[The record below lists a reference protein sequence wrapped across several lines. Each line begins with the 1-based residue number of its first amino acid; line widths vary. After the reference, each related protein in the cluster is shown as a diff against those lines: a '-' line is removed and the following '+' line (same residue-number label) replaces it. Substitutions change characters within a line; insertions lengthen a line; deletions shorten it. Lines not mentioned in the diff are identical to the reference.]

1 MARFPSADRRR
12 TRRFR
17 KSAHGYTL
25 RYYDNKVKGEVDFL
39 VDDYDSLSAVPIE
52 VKSGHDFRRH
62 RALDKFI
69 ANEDYNIKNAILF
82 SNDREVVRRGK
93 MVYMPVYYAM
103 FLKPSNPEN
112 VQL

>member
-1 MARFPSADRRR
+1 M
-12 TRRFR
+12 
-17 KSAHGYTL
+17 
-25 RYYDNKVKGEVDFL
+25 
-39 VDDYDSLSAVPIE
+39 PIE

-82 SNDREVVRRGK
+82 SNDRDVVRCGK

-112 VQL
+112 VLL